1 MSSKAPTAEQRQA
14 LEYSLGSMRLL
25 ELRLDPVRG
34 TFDAAHL
41 KEINRRIFQ
50 DLPAHG
56 FIDVTPGHFRPAVP
70 AGKDWLKRRT
80 FETVDVPSSVAYS
93 RMDDRARTR
102 LDDLLQHAD
111 PAELARLDTAAF
123 TQTIGTLY
131 SELDYIHP
139 FSDGNSRTLREF
151 TRQLAEA
158 SGYQLDWAPFGQ
170 SPVGRDLL
178 YIARDLCVNELALPH
193 IVHQGTLRDVLLT
206 QDQFEGN
213 RRLPDLLQDAIE
225 PLPVI
230 AAANQARA
238 QTSGHALVEPSLEEQ
253 LREQEG
259 AERQH
264 TALGHGNQPD
274 EPGMDT

>member
-56 FIDVTPGHFRPAVP
+56 FTDVTPGQFRPAVP
-70 AGKDWLKRRT
+70 AGKDWLKTRT
-80 FETVDVPSSVAYS
+80 FETAEARGHVAYS
-93 RMDDRARTR
+93 RMDDRARVR
-102 LDDLLQHAD
+102 LDDLLQRAD
-111 PAELARLDTAAF
+111 PAALARLDTAAF
-123 TQTIGTLY
+123 TQAIGTLY
-131 SELDYIHP
+131 SELDYLHP

-158 SGYQLDWAPFGQ
+158 SGYRLDWAPFGQ

-178 YIARDLCVNELALPH
+178 YIARDLCVNELVVPH
-193 IVHQGTLRDVLLT
+193 IVDKGTLRDVLLT
-206 QDQFEGN
+206 QDQFDGN

-225 PLPVI
+225 PLPAV
-230 AAANQARA
+230 ASPA
-238 QTSGHALVEPSLEEQ
+238 QSGGHSLEEPSLEQQ
-253 LREQEG
+253 LREQKA
-259 AERQH
+259 AE
-264 TALGHGNQPD
+264 LQPEANRYTDHAD
-274 EPGMDT
+274 EPGMDM

>member
-1 MSSKAPTAEQRQA
+1 MNNKVPTPEQRQV

-56 FIDVTPGHFRPAVP
+56 FTDVTPGQFRPAVP
-70 AGKDWLKRRT
+70 AGKDWLKTRT
-80 FETVDVPSSVAYS
+80 FETVEARGHVAYS
-93 RMDDRARTR
+93 RMDDRARAR
-102 LDDLLQHAD
+102 LDDLLQRAD
-111 PAELARLDTAAF
+111 PAVLAKLDPAAF
-123 TQTIGTLY
+123 IQAIGTLY
-131 SELDYIHP
+131 SELDYLHP

-158 SGYQLDWAPFGQ
+158 SGYRLDWAPFGQ

-178 YIARDLCVNELALPH
+178 YIARDLCVNELAMSH
-193 IVHQGTLRDVLLT
+193 IVDKGTLRDVLLT

-225 PLPVI
+225 PLPAV
-230 AAANQARA
+230 AALAK
-238 QTSGHALVEPSLEEQ
+238 SGGHSLVEPSLEQQ
-253 LREQEG
+253 LREQDA
-259 AERQH
+259 AELQRGLPRFADQ
-264 TALGHGNQPD
+264 AD
-274 EPGMDT
+274 EPEMDL